1 MKRSFLRNQRRYEN
15 IYFYFYSNSRIDYY
29 SPNNCII
36 RQPDR
41 IIRTETFYSSKI
53 FVSDASSSN
62 EAVHLQQR
70 LRSLSTE
77 LVTLRNRLH
86 VNQPPNNSGPNSA
99 ASAPLSKSPEKG
111 GVPSSPAPA
120 VPPRTTL
127 PISGTLPHTLG
138 HPSGHTL
145 TASAIVHPHVNH
157 AVTANTLGHNST
169 AANNL
174 ISGQYAAVRQ
184 RAVHAPPR
192 PPLRPRPPCHGFG
205 RHVAAFLYGYGI

>member
-1 MKRSFLRNQRRYEN
+1 MILANV
-15 IYFYFYSNSRIDYY
+15 
-29 SPNNCII
+29 
-36 RQPDR
+36 
-41 IIRTETFYSSKI
+41 

-127 PISGTLPHTLG
+127 PISGALPHSLG

-174 ISGQYAAVRQ
+174 ISGQYAAVLRTCN
-184 RAVHAPPR
+184 AVHAR
-192 PPLRPRPPCHGFG
+192 PPTLRVTDSAGTLRLCLTDMGLDVVVTVGVAMRLRAFFSSTPLQDLGF
-205 RHVAAFLYGYGI
+205 RVYDSLEV

>member
-1 MKRSFLRNQRRYEN
+1 MHLLITRFNV
-15 IYFYFYSNSRIDYY
+15 
-29 SPNNCII
+29 I
-36 RQPDR
+36 RC
-41 IIRTETFYSSKI
+41 
-53 FVSDASSSN
+53 VADASSSN

-86 VNQPPNNSGPNSA
+86 VNQPPNNSGPNSG

-127 PISGTLPHTLG
+127 PLSGTLPHGLG

-157 AVTANTLGHNST
+157 AGANTLSHNST

-174 ISGQYAAVRQ
+174 ISGQYAAVH
-184 RAVHAPPR
+184 AVHASWR
-192 PPLRPRPPCHGFG
+192 ISMDG
-205 RHVAAFLYGYGI
+205 RCRTLHYYRTGDSLGNACNWVILVCREQVESGDVDIGCECVCFCKFQNYVWQS

>member
-1 MKRSFLRNQRRYEN
+1 M
-15 IYFYFYSNSRIDYY
+15 
-29 SPNNCII
+29 
-36 RQPDR
+36 
-41 IIRTETFYSSKI
+41 
-53 FVSDASSSN
+53 
-62 EAVHLQQR
+62 HLQQR

-86 VNQPPNNSGPNSA
+86 VNQPPNNSGPNGG

-127 PISGTLPHTLG
+127 PLSGTLPHGLG

-157 AVTANTLGHNST
+157 AGANTLSHNST

-174 ISGQYAAVRQ
+174 ISGQYAAVH
-184 RAVHAPPR
+184 AVHAFRRNLDGWPMQQDVP
-192 PPLRPRPPCHGFG
+192 
-205 RHVAAFLYGYGI
+205 AAVSPSVSEIR

>member
-1 MKRSFLRNQRRYEN
+1 M
-15 IYFYFYSNSRIDYY
+15 
-29 SPNNCII
+29 
-36 RQPDR
+36 
-41 IIRTETFYSSKI
+41 
-53 FVSDASSSN
+53 
-62 EAVHLQQR
+62 HLQQR

-174 ISGQYAAVRQ
+174 ISGQYAAVPRND
-184 RAVHAPPR
+184 AVHAPS
-192 PPLRPRPPCHGFG
+192 LVATPPCHGFV
-205 RHVAAFLYGYGI
+205 RDVAAFLYGYGIGRALF